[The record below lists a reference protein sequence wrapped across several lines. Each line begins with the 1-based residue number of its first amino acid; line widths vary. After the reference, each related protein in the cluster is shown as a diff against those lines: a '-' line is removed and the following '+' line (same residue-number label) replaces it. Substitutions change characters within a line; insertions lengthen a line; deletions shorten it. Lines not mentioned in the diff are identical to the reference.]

1 MVFIET
7 FYFQFGKRR
16 KKREEGGLPNDL
28 HQLMLEGKR
37 RHVEI
42 ISYSIVAVV
51 GIEEF
56 DEEFREDNI
65 ESDPWYVDAVKR
77 LIEVKE
83 EAEDDLICDVG
94 YDSKNLNQN
103 LTSTIYEGNYKVLK

>member
-42 ISYSIVAVV
+42 ISYFIVAVV

-77 LIEVKE
+77 LIELKE
-83 EAEDDLICDVG
+83 EAEADLIC
-94 YDSKNLNQN
+94 YDSNNLNQN
-103 LTSTIYEGNYKVLK
+103 MTNTFYGGNYNVLK